1 VIDTSLSSLILPTF
15 SPREYQSEAGLFL
28 VEHPR
33 AMLVADP
40 GLGKTGTSLLAL
52 DMLKLIGSSFFP
64 ALVLAPKRVADVVWS
79 GEKDKWSSFQ
89 HLNVVQITGT
99 EAERREILRRPVADL
114 YICNYELV
122 PWLISMWPQE
132 RWPFKIVIADE
143 CSRLK
148 GFRLN
153 KGTVRSTALAD
164 IAQYVGRWWN
174 LTGTPAPNG
183 LQDLW
188 GQMYFVDFG
197 QRLKRSY
204 TAFSEA
210 YLMEDRY
217 TRKIKLQSGAA
228 EAIQEAVKDVLV
240 AYRAEDWLD
249 ITKPQEIPVEF
260 ELPPAARAQ
269 YKRMEKEFFLEV
281 DDAQIEAGTAAIK
294 SSKLLQICSGSIID
308 TDTELAHAVH
318 EGRLEA
324 LDDVLDQIEPEQ
336 LLVSY
341 WWTFDPPRILAHLKK
356 RGIPARLYRGKQD
369 EIDWNARKFRVTLL
383 QEQSAFGLNLH
394 EPCRDIFHYSYI
406 WNAELWTQMIERVG
420 AARQVQAGK
429 KCVVRVWYAIA
440 KGTVDHDVIDSNF
453 GKITVEQAFKRA
465 RRRSRNGD

>member
-1 VIDTSLSSLILPTF
+1 M
-15 SPREYQSEAGLFL
+15 FL

-52 DMLKLIGSSFFP
+52 DMLRLIGSNFFP

-99 EAERREILRRPVADL
+99 EAERREILRRPVADI
-114 YICNYELV
+114 YILNYELV
-122 PWLISMWPQE
+122 PWLVSLWPPE
-132 RWPFKIVIADE
+132 KWPFRIVIADE

-153 KGTVRSTALAD
+153 KGTVRASALAN
-164 IAQYVGRWWN
+164 IAQFTGRWWS
-174 LTGTPAPNG
+174 LTGTPVPNS
-183 LQDLW
+183 LADLW
-188 GQMYFVDFG
+188 GQLWFIDFG
-197 QRLKRSY
+197 QRLKRTF

-217 TRKIKLQSGAA
+217 TRKISLQHGAA

-249 ITKPQEIPVEF
+249 ITQPQLLPIAF
-260 ELPPAARAQ
+260 ELPPVACAQ
-269 YKRMEKEFFLEV
+269 YKRMEKDFFLEV

-294 SSKLLQICSGSIID
+294 SSKLLQICAGSIID
-308 TDTELAHAVH
+308 TETALAHAVH

-324 LDDVLDQIEPEQ
+324 LDDVLDQIEPEP
-336 LLVSY
+336 LLLSY
-341 WWTFDPPRILAHLKK
+341 WWTFDPPRILEHLKK
-356 RGIPARLYRGKQD
+356 RGIAARLYRGKQD
-369 EIDWNARKFRVTLL
+369 EIDWNTRKYRVMLL

-394 EPCRDIFHYSYI
+394 EPCRDIFHYSYC
-406 WNAELWTQMIERVG
+406 WSAELWQQMIERVG
-420 AARQVQAGK
+420 AARQAQAGK
-429 KCVVRVWYAIA
+429 KAVVRVWYAIA

-453 GKITVEQAFKRA
+453 RKITVEQALKRA
-465 RRRSRNGD
+465 RARSRS

>member
-1 VIDTSLSSLILPTF
+1 LILPSF
-15 SPREYQSEAGLFL
+15 NPRDYQSEAALFL
-28 VEHPR
+28 VDRLR

-52 DMLKLIGSSFFP
+52 DMLKLVGSNFFP

-79 GEKDKWSSFQ
+79 GEKDKWASFQ

-99 EAERREILRRPVADL
+99 LQERLDILRRPTADI
-114 YICNYELV
+114 YVINYELV
-122 PWLISMWPQE
+122 PWLVTLWPQE
-132 RWPFKIVIADE
+132 RWPFRIVIADE

-153 KGTVRSTALAD
+153 KGTVRASALSD
-164 IAQYVGRWWN
+164 IAQFTGRWWN

-188 GQMYFVDFG
+188 GQMYFIDFG
-197 QRLKRSY
+197 ERLKRNY
-204 TAFSEA
+204 TAFAEA
-210 YLMEDRY
+210 YLMENRY
-217 TRKIKLQSGAA
+217 TRKIVLQSGAA
-228 EAIQEAVKDVLV
+228 ESIQEAVKDVLV

-249 ITKPQEIPVEF
+249 ITKPQELAVEF

-294 SSKLLQICSGSIID
+294 SSKLLQICAGSVID
-308 TDTELAHAVH
+308 TGTSTAHNIH
-318 EGRLEA
+318 DGRLEA
-324 LDDVLDQIEPEQ
+324 LDDVLDQIEPEP

-341 WWTFDPPRILAHLKK
+341 WWKSDVPRLLEHLK
-356 RGIPARLYRGKQD
+356 RREVPARAYGGKQD
-369 EIDWNARKFRVTLL
+369 EIDWNARKFRVMLL

-394 EPCRDIFHYSYI
+394 DPCRDIMHYSYT
-406 WNAELWTQMIERVG
+406 WNAELWQQMIERVG
-420 AARQVQAGK
+420 AARQAQAGK
-429 KCVVRVWYAIA
+429 KCVVRVWWAVA
-440 KGTVDHDVIDSNF
+440 KGTVDQDVVDSNF
-453 GKITVEQAFKRA
+453 RKITVEQALKRA
-465 RRRSRNGD
+465 RARSRNGS

>member
-1 VIDTSLSSLILPTF
+1 MNTSLSSLVLPSFT
-15 SPREYQSEAGLFL
+15 PRDYQSEAGLFL

-79 GEKDKWSSFQ
+79 GEKDKWASFQ

-99 EAERREILRRPVADL
+99 LSERLEILRKPTADI
-114 YICNYELV
+114 YVINYELV
-122 PWLISMWPQE
+122 PWLVGLFPRE
-132 RWPFKIVIADE
+132 RWPFKIVLADE

-148 GFRLN
+148 GFRLS
-153 KGTVRSTALAD
+153 KGTMRASALAD
-164 IAQYVGRWWN
+164 IAQFTGRWWN

-188 GQMYFVDFG
+188 GQMYFIDFG
-197 QRLKRSY
+197 ERLKRSY

-210 YLMEDRY
+210 YLMENRY
-217 TRKIKLQSGAA
+217 TRKIVLQSGAA

-249 ITKPQEIPVEF
+249 ITKPQELAVEF
-260 ELPPAARAQ
+260 ELPPAVRAQ
-269 YKRMEKEFFLEV
+269 YKRMEKEFFVEV
-281 DDAQIEAGTAAIK
+281 DDAQITAGTAAIK
-294 SSKLLQICSGSIID
+294 SSKLLQICAGSIID
-308 TDTELAHAVH
+308 TETGETHAVH
-318 EGRLEA
+318 DARLEA
-324 LDDVLDQIEPEQ
+324 LDDVLDQIEPEP

-341 WWTFDPPRILAHLKK
+341 WWKSDPPRILEHLKRRK
-356 RGIPARLYRGKQD
+356 IPARLYRGKQD
-369 EIDWNARKFRVTLL
+369 EQDWDARKFRVMLL

-394 EPCRDIFHYSYI
+394 EPCRDILHYTYTWS
-406 WNAELWTQMIERVG
+406 AELWQQMVERVG
-420 AARQVQAGK
+420 PARQAQAGK
-429 KCVVRVWYAIA
+429 KAAVRVWYAVA
-440 KGTVDHDVIDSNF
+440 KGTVDRDVVDSNF

-465 RRRSRNGD
+465 RRRSRQ

>member
-1 VIDTSLSSLILPTF
+1 MLDTSLSSLVLPSF
-15 SPREYQSEAGLFL
+15 NPREYQSEAAMFL
-28 VEHPR
+28 VEKQR

-52 DMLKLIGSSFFP
+52 DMLKLVGSNYFP
-64 ALVLAPKRVADVVWS
+64 ALVLAPKRVADVVWA

-89 HLNVVQITGT
+89 HLKVVQITGT
-99 EAERREILRRPVADL
+99 EAERREILRQPTSDI
-114 YICNYELV
+114 YIINYELA
-122 PWLISMWPQE
+122 PWLVSLWPQE
-132 RWPFKIVIADE
+132 KWPFKIVIADE

-153 KGTVRSTALAD
+153 KGTVRSTALSD
-164 IAQYVGRWWN
+164 IAQFTGRWWN

-188 GQMYFVDFG
+188 GQMYFIDFG
-197 QRLKRSY
+197 ERLKRSY
-204 TAFSEA
+204 TAFAEA
-210 YLMEDRY
+210 YLMENRY
-217 TRKIKLQSGAA
+217 TRKIVLQSGAA

-249 ITKPQEIPVEF
+249 ITQPQLLPIEF
-260 ELPPAARAQ
+260 ELPPAVRAQ
-269 YKRMEKEFFLEV
+269 YKRMEKEFFVEV
-281 DDAQIEAGTAAIK
+281 DDAQITAGTAMVK
-294 SSKLLQICSGSIID
+294 SSKLLQICAGSIID
-308 TDTELAHAVH
+308 TETDLAHEIH
-318 EGRLEA
+318 DGRLEA
-324 LDDVLDQIEPEQ
+324 LDDVLDQIEPEP

-341 WWTFDPPRILAHLKK
+341 WWRTDPPRILEHLKRRK
-356 RGIPARLYRGKQD
+356 IAARLYRGKQD
-369 EIDWNARKFRVTLL
+369 ETDWNSRKFRVMLL

-394 EPCRDIFHYSYI
+394 EPCRDILHYSYI

-420 AARQVQAGK
+420 AARQAQAGK

-453 GKITVEQAFKRA
+453 RKITVEQALKRA
-465 RRRSRNGD
+465 RARSRQ

>member
-1 VIDTSLSSLILPTF
+1 VLDTSLSSLILPSF
-15 SPREYQSEAGLFL
+15 NPRDYQSEAATFL

-52 DMLKLIGSSFFP
+52 DMLRLIGSSFFP

-79 GEKDKWSSFQ
+79 GEKDKWASFQ

-99 EAERREILRRPVADL
+99 ETERREILRRPVADL
-114 YICNYELV
+114 YVCNYELV
-122 PWLISMWPQE
+122 QWLTGLWPQE

-148 GFRLN
+148 GFRLS
-153 KGTVRSTALAD
+153 KGTVRSSALAD
-164 IAQYVGRWWN
+164 VAQYTGRWWN

-197 QRLKRSY
+197 ERLKRSY

-210 YLMEDRY
+210 YLMENRY
-217 TRKIKLQSGAA
+217 TRKIVLQSGAA

-249 ITKPQEIPVEF
+249 ITQPQLLPVEF
-260 ELPPAARAQ
+260 ELPPAVRAQ
-269 YKRMEKEFFLEV
+269 YKQMEKDFFLEV
-281 DDAQIEAGTAAIK
+281 NDAQIEAGTAAIK
-294 SSKLLQICSGSIID
+294 SSKLLQICAGSIID
-308 TDTELAHAVH
+308 TETEVTHAVH
-318 EGRLEA
+318 ECRLEA
-324 LDDVLDQIEPEQ
+324 LDDVLDQIEPEP
-336 LLVSY
+336 LLISY
-341 WWTFDPPRILAHLKK
+341 WWKSDPPRILAHLKK
-356 RGIPARLYRGKQD
+356 RKIAARLYSGKQD
-369 EIDWNARKFRVTLL
+369 EVDWNARKFRVMLL

-394 EPCRDIFHYSYI
+394 EPCRDMMHYSYI
-406 WNAELWTQMIERVG
+406 WNAELWTQMVERVG
-420 AARQVQAGK
+420 PARQAQAGK
-429 KCVVRVWYAIA
+429 KAAVRVWYAIA
-440 KGTVDHDVIDSNF
+440 KGTVDGDVVDSNF
-453 GKITVEQAFKRA
+453 KKITVEQALKRA
-465 RRRSRNGD
+465 RARSRS